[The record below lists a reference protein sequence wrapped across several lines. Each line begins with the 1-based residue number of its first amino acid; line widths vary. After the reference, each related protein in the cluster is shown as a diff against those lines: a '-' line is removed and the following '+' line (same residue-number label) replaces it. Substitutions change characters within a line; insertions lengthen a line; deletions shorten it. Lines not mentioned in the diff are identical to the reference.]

1 MGCGARVFLLWSRG
15 ARGPNVKDMKKSI
28 VSVSLGG
35 LLGLLLAGCAVIG
48 NQGADTAAPQAEER
62 EAVRPLETVRP
73 PATART
79 VEQFDTTSAD
89 EKKAAVVAAEEK
101 AASGQGRALG
111 RTVASLGDAA
121 QPGLWIKTPLVSAP
135 ATGRVLNKATGKAVE
150 LDLLPLSGP
159 TTAGSRM
166 SLAALRVIEAGL
178 TDLTEVEVFIN

>member
-1 MGCGARVFLLWSRG
+1 M
-15 ARGPNVKDMKKSI
+15 
-28 VSVSLGG
+28 SLRL
-35 LLGLLLAGCAVIG
+35 LLGLLLAGCAMI
-48 NQGADTAAPQAEER
+48 ADQDAATPAAQAEVPD
-62 EAVRPLETVRP
+62 ALRPPAAARP

-89 EKKAAVVAAEEK
+89 EKKAAVVAAVEK

-111 RTVASLGDAA
+111 RTVASLGDPA
-121 QPGLWIKTPLVSAP
+121 QPGLWLKTPLVSAP

-150 LDLLPLSGP
+150 LDLLPLGGP
-159 TTAGSRM
+159 KTAGSRM